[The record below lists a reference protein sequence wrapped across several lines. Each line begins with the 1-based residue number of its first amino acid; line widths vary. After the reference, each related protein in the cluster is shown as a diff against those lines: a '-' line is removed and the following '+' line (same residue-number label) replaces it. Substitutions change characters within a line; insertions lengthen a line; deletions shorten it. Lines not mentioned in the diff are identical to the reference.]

1 MGPGSDGGV
10 RGRGPDTGAGGPGQ
24 NGRVADPAVQ
34 SAEARRQAVASLRLA
49 QAVAGYAADQVAD
62 GLGPEEARAAV
73 LDASEELARLA
84 VLLWRLASPWP
95 VDGEALAVELA
106 ASGVPRWEIAMRLGV
121 SARTV
126 RGYLL
131 PGTAGE
137 TG

>member
-1 MGPGSDGGV
+1 MPE
-10 RGRGPDTGAGGPGQ
+10 
-24 NGRVADPAVQ
+24 PAAQ
-34 SAEARRQAVASLRLA
+34 SAKGNALARRQAVASLRLA

-62 GLGPEEARAAV
+62 GLGPEDARAAV

-95 VDGEALAVELA
+95 VDREALAVELA

-121 SARTV
+121 SPRTV

-131 PGTAGE
+131 SGLAGE
-137 TG
+137 SK